1 VLSCAWDAESK
12 IKTAQNVNYNYD
24 GNRLQKS
31 SGKIY
36 WFTLRESE
44 GHGAGSE
51 ILDQSDASG
60 NITDEYVCF
69 GG

>member
-1 VLSCAWDAESK
+1 MKGVG
-12 IKTAQNVNYNYD
+12 D

-36 WFTLRESE
+36 WFTPRESE
-44 GHGAGSE
+44 GYGAGSE
-51 ILDQSDASG
+51 ILDESDASG